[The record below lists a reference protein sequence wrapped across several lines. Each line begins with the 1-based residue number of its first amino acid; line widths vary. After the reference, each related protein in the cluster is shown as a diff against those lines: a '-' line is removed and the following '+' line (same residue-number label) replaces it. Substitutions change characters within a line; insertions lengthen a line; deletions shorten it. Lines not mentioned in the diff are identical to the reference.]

1 MRLLYWLTWC
11 LSAGGLSGAAA
22 ASHRRAAGE
31 SQQPADGR
39 AVLPPTGR
47 LPAAGGPHLHGPSAA
62 AGDPGVPSRRLA
74 VEQHSAQVLLQ
85 RNRRLGSLQGQ
96 RCSAAVSQACGLTFK
111 HLLYLQH

>member
-1 MRLLYWLTWC
+1 MKACESFLHILRLLYWLTWC

-62 AGDPGVPSRRLA
+62 AGDPGVPSWRLA

-85 RNRRLGSLQGQ
+85 RNR
-96 RCSAAVSQACGLTFK
+96 
-111 HLLYLQH
+111 